1 MLRALLLFGAV
12 VLVGAGGAGGW
23 LVAEELEEAETITTT
38 ETDTVTAETGSGLPS
53 AVEEKRDALLTAA
66 ESGNYEALRPHIP
79 DEGFTYTFGGAV
91 EGGPIA
97 FWQELER
104 TTDERPL
111 ETLAEILQMP
121 YTLSRGIYVWP
132 WAYTVASAS
141 DLSEHERELLA
152 PLGPPS
158 RLFVEDTGYLGW
170 RAGITPD
177 GTWVFFVAG
186 D

>member
-1 MLRALLLFGAV
+1 MLRALMLVGAV
-12 VLVGAGGAGGW
+12 VLVAGGAAGGW
-23 LVAEELEEAETITTT
+23 FASSELEEPETITST
-38 ETDTVTAETGSGLPS
+38 ETDTVTAETGSGLPA

-66 ESGNYEALRPHIP
+66 RSGNYDALEPHIP
-79 DEGFTYTFGGAV
+79 TDGFTYTFGGPV
-91 EGGPIA
+91 EGGPTA
-97 FWQELER
+97 YWQNLER

-111 ETLAEILQMP
+111 EVLTQVLEMP
-121 YTLSRGIYVWP
+121 YTLNRGIYVWP
-132 WAYTVASAS
+132 WAYSVTSPA

-152 PLGPPS
+152 PLGPPA

-170 RAGITPD
+170 RTGITPD